1 MQLVI
6 SSKQRWLII
15 GGVVLLGL
23 ALLVPS
29 GARTAEHE
37 PSLSGLAMRA
47 AGSLLVVLALLLGA
61 AYVAR
66 TYGLAGVG
74 NARNTGRLKIEE
86 RLAFGGRQTISIV
99 RYGKHRYL
107 VGSDQNGL
115 KLLTEIPR
123 QSGDD
128 KLEVAECRTP
138 DATAVGRS

>member
-1 MQLVI
+1 MQLVV

-23 ALLVPS
+23 ALIAPS

-37 PSLSGLAMRA
+37 PSLSGLATRA

-66 TYGLAGVG
+66 TYGLAGAG
-74 NARNTGRLKIEE
+74 SAKSPGRLKIEE
-86 RLAFGGRQTISIV
+86 RLALGGRQTISIV
-99 RYGKHRYL
+99 RYGRRRYL

-123 QSGDD
+123 RTGDD
-128 KLEVAECRTP
+128 KPEIAECRTP
-138 DATAVGRS
+138 EATVLGRS

>member
-15 GGVVLLGL
+15 AGVVLLGL
-23 ALLVPS
+23 ALLLPS

-47 AGSLLVVLALLLGA
+47 ASSLLIVLALLLGA

-74 NARNTGRLKIEE
+74 HARSSGRLKIEE
-86 RLAFGGRQTISIV
+86 RLPLGGRQTISIV
-99 RYGKHRYL
+99 RYGRHRYL

-123 QSGDD
+123 RTADD
-128 KLEVAECRTP
+128 NLEIPEYRAPE
-138 DATAVGRS
+138 ATAAGRS